1 MVCLLPLGG
10 KGQELKLV
18 RGLGAPGSG
27 SPATGLSSVTGW
39 RIGRHLA
46 LIFSSLV
53 EGQKLPGLDLCCWKK
68 DKETAGTT
76 STGGGA
82 CALLPGVGWG
92 MDWLPGFCCY
102 HSCRQTS
109 CCWHMWGLYFGPL
122 GFYCWQIGPTATWQ
136 VGAWGVLT
144 HPNSAVIT
152 TGVGRR
158 WVGPQILLVSQLL
171 LLGTSHPTKSLLSFP
186 FLVF

>member
-1 MVCLLPLGG
+1 MLDLQEGKHFSWYVLWSPDTNGLPIQFLLVLLGQGSTYMVCLLPLGG

-27 SPATGLSSVTGW
+27 SPATGLSSITGW

-68 DKETAGTT
+68 DTETAGTT

-82 CALLPGVGWG
+82 CVLLPGVGWG

-102 HSCRQTS
+102 HSCRQNS
-109 CCWHMWGLYFGPL
+109 YCWHM
-122 GFYCWQIGPTATWQ
+122 
-136 VGAWGVLT
+136 
-144 HPNSAVIT
+144 
-152 TGVGRR
+152 
-158 WVGPQILLVSQLL
+158 
-171 LLGTSHPTKSLLSFP
+171 
-186 FLVF
+186 